1 MRKMVRVLKSVAV
14 LWGLG
19 LSVAC
24 SKTPKSKAEA
34 MQNVTEKMRN
44 EANPIAVIETSMGTI
59 TLELYRHAAPNTVAN
74 FISLA
79 RGEKEFTDAD
89 GKPAKRPYYD
99 GLLFHRVIPNFM
111 IQGGDIKGNGTG
123 GPGYQFAD
131 EINAKALGLD
141 KIKVSASPMA
151 MQEVQQVARSEVFK
165 KLNIKSQADLNAKMK
180 QAEALFAAEQAKW
193 KDKTLEE
200 LYTARG
206 ITYLPNLASESNT
219 KGALA
224 MANAGPN
231 TNGSQFFISVVDNT
245 YLDGKHTVFGRVLAG
260 LDVAEKITK
269 VERDQQDRPK
279 TPVVMKKVTIL
290 EN

>member
-1 MRKMVRVLKSVAV
+1 MRKNTYWALVAV
-14 LWGLG
+14 AM
-19 LSVAC
+19 SMSPAC
-24 SKTPKSKAEA
+24 SKTPKSKQEA
-34 MQNVTEKMRN
+34 MQNVKEKMRK
-44 EANPIAVIETSMGTI
+44 ETNPLAVIETSLGTI
-59 TLELYRHAAPNTVAN
+59 TIELYRHAAPKTVEN
-74 FISLA
+74 FVSLA

-99 GLLFHRVIPNFM
+99 GLIFHRVIPNFM

-141 KIKVSASPMA
+141 KIKVSASQGA
-151 MQEVQQVARSEVFK
+151 QRDVQEIARTEVFK
-165 KLNIKSQADLNAKMK
+165 KLNIKSQSDLTAKMK
-180 QAEALFAAEQAKW
+180 EAEALFKSEQLKW

-206 ITYLPNLASESNT
+206 ITYTPNLESESNT
-219 KGALA
+219 KGSLS

-231 TNGSQFFISVVDNT
+231 TNGSQFFLSVVDNL
-245 YLDGKHTVFGRVLAG
+245 YLDGKHTVFGRVLSG
-260 LDVAEKITK
+260 LDIAEKITQ

-279 TPVVMKKVTIL
+279 SNVVMKKVTIL

>member
-1 MRKMVRVLKSVAV
+1 MKKLTGWAFVALV
-14 LWGLG
+14 M
-19 LSVAC
+19 SMSSAC
-24 SKTPKSKAEA
+24 SKTPKNKADA
-34 MQNVTEKMRN
+34 MKDVKEKMRKDT
-44 EANPIAVIETSMGTI
+44 NPIAVMETSLGTI
-59 TLELYRHAAPNTVAN
+59 TIELYRHAAPKTVEN
-74 FISLA
+74 FVGLA

-99 GLLFHRVIPNFM
+99 GLIFHRVIPNFM

-141 KIKVSASPMA
+141 KVKVSASPMA
-151 MQEVQQVARSEVFK
+151 RNEVAQVVRNDIFK
-165 KLNIKSQADLNAKMK
+165 KLNIRSQEDLNKKMK
-180 QAEALFAAEQAKW
+180 EAEAMLKGEQEKW
-193 KDKTLEE
+193 NNKSLEE

-206 ITYLPNLASESNT
+206 ITYTPNLESESNT
-219 KGALA
+219 KGSLS

-231 TNGSQFFISVVDNT
+231 TNGSQFFVSVVDNL

-279 TPVVMKKVTIL
+279 ESVILKKLTIL

>member
-1 MRKMVRVLKSVAV
+1 LLA
-14 LWGLG
+14 LG
-19 LSVAC
+19 LTVLNAC
-24 SKTPKSKAEA
+24 SRTPKNKAEA
-34 MQNVTEKMRN
+34 LKDVKEKMRK
-44 EANPIAVIETSMGTI
+44 ESNPIAVIETSMGTI
-59 TLELYRHAAPNTVAN
+59 TVELYRHAAPNTVAN

-99 GLLFHRVIPNFM
+99 GLIFHRVIPNFM

-141 KIKVSASPMA
+141 KIKVSSSPMA
-151 MQEVQQVARSEVFK
+151 MQEVQQVARNEVYR
-165 KLNIKSQADLNAKMK
+165 KLNIKNQADLNAKMK

-193 KDKTLEE
+193 KEKSLEE

-206 ITYLPNLASESNT
+206 ITFTPNLESESNT
-219 KGALA
+219 RGAVS

-231 TNGSQFFISVVDNT
+231 TNGSQFFINVVDNT

-269 VERDQQDRPK
+269 VDRDQQDRPK
-279 TPVVMKKVTIL
+279 TPVKMTKVTIL

>member
-1 MRKMVRVLKSVAV
+1 MYRAHVLKIIVM
-14 LWGLG
+14 LGGLNFPA
-19 LSVAC
+19 AC

-34 MQNVTEKMRN
+34 MKNVTEKMRN
-44 EANPIAVIETSMGTI
+44 ETNPIAVIETSMGTI

-74 FISLA
+74 FITLA

-99 GLLFHRVIPNFM
+99 GLTFHRVIPNFM

-206 ITYLPNLASESNT
+206 ITYTPNLASESNT

-260 LDVAEKITK
+260 LDVAEKITQ

>member
-1 MRKMVRVLKSVAV
+1 MKKLTCWAFVALV
-14 LWGLG
+14 M
-19 LSVAC
+19 SMSTAC
-24 SKTPKSKAEA
+24 SKTPKNKADA
-34 MQNVTEKMRN
+34 MKDVKEKMRRDT
-44 EANPIAVIETSMGTI
+44 NPIAVMETSLGTI
-59 TLELYRHAAPNTVAN
+59 TIELYRHAAPKTVEN
-74 FISLA
+74 FVGLA
-79 RGEKEFTDAD
+79 RGEKEFTDSD
-89 GKPAKRPYYD
+89 GKSAKRPYYD
-99 GLLFHRVIPNFM
+99 GLIFHRVIPNFM

-141 KIKVSASPMA
+141 KVKVSASPMA
-151 MQEVQQVARSEVFK
+151 RNEVAQVVRNDIFK
-165 KLNIKSQADLNAKMK
+165 KLNIKSQEDLNKKMK
-180 QAEALFAAEQAKW
+180 EAEAMLKGEQEKW
-193 KDKTLEE
+193 NNKSLED

-206 ITYLPNLASESNT
+206 ITYTPNLESESNT
-219 KGALA
+219 KGSLS

-231 TNGSQFFISVVDNT
+231 TNGSQFFVSVVDNL

-279 TPVVMKKVTIL
+279 ESVILKKLTIL

>member
-1 MRKMVRVLKSVAV
+1 MLYVQNALRVCAL
-14 LWGLG
+14 LLGLG
-19 LSVAC
+19 YLSAC
-24 SKTPKSKAEA
+24 SKTPRTKAEA
-34 MQNVTEKMRN
+34 LKDVKEKMRR
-44 EANPIAVIETSMGTI
+44 ESNPVAVIETSKGTI
-59 TLELYRHAAPNTVAN
+59 TVELYRHAAPNTVGN

-79 RGEKEFTDAD
+79 RGEKEFIDVD

-99 GLLFHRVIPNFM
+99 GLIFHRVIPNFM
-111 IQGGDIKGNGTG
+111 IQGGDIKGDGTG

-141 KIKVSASPMA
+141 KIKVSSLPMA

-165 KLNIKSQADLNAKMK
+165 KLNIKSQADLNAKK
-180 QAEALFAAEQAKW
+180 KEAEALFAAEQKKW
-193 KDKTLEE
+193 KDKSLEE

-206 ITYLPNLASESNT
+206 ITYTPNLESESNT
-219 KGALA
+219 RGSLS

-245 YLDGKHTVFGRVLAG
+245 YLDGKHTVFGRVLSG
-260 LDVAEKITK
+260 LEVADEISK
-269 VERDQQDRPK
+269 VDRDQQDRPK
-279 TPVVMKKVTIL
+279 TPVKMTKVTIL

>member
-1 MRKMVRVLKSVAV
+1 MYFLHRVLSVFALV
-14 LWGLG
+14 LG
-19 LSVAC
+19 LSISTAC
-24 SKTPKSKAEA
+24 SKTPKNKAEA
-34 MQNVTEKMRN
+34 MKDVKEKMRKDT
-44 EANPIAVIETSMGTI
+44 NPIAVIETSKGTI
-59 TLELYRHAAPNTVAN
+59 TVELYRHAAPNTVGN

-99 GLLFHRVIPNFM
+99 GLIFHRVIPNFM

-141 KIKVSASPMA
+141 KIKVSSSPMA
-151 MQEVQQVARSEVFK
+151 MQEVQQVARNEVFK

-193 KDKTLEE
+193 KDKSLEE

-206 ITYLPNLASESNT
+206 ITFTPNLESESNT
-219 KGALA
+219 KGSLS

-260 LDVAEKITK
+260 LEVAEQITR
-269 VERDQQDRPK
+269 VDRDQQDRPK
-279 TPVVMKKVTIL
+279 SPVTINKVTIL

>member
-1 MRKMVRVLKSVAV
+1 MKKLTCWAFVALV
-14 LWGLG
+14 M
-19 LSVAC
+19 SMSSAC
-24 SKTPKSKAEA
+24 SKTPKNKADA
-34 MQNVTEKMRN
+34 MKDVKEKMRKDT
-44 EANPIAVIETSMGTI
+44 NPIAVMETSLGTI
-59 TLELYRHAAPNTVAN
+59 TIELYRHAAPKTVEN
-74 FISLA
+74 FVGLA

-99 GLLFHRVIPNFM
+99 GLIFHRVIPNFM

-141 KIKVSASPMA
+141 KVKVSASPMA
-151 MQEVQQVARSEVFK
+151 RNEVAQVVRNDIFK
-165 KLNIKSQADLNAKMK
+165 KLNIKSQEDLNKKMK
-180 QAEALFAAEQAKW
+180 EAEAMLKGEQEKW
-193 KDKTLEE
+193 NNKSLEE

-206 ITYLPNLASESNT
+206 ITYTPNLESESNT
-219 KGALA
+219 KGSLS

-231 TNGSQFFISVVDNT
+231 TNGSQFFVSVVDNL

-279 TPVVMKKVTIL
+279 ESVILKKLTIL

>member
-1 MRKMVRVLKSVAV
+1 MRSMLRPARLIFV
-14 LWGLG
+14 GLL
-19 LSVAC
+19 LSASAAC
-24 SKTPKSKAEA
+24 SKTPKTKAEA
-34 MQNVTEKMRN
+34 MKDVKEKMRRDT
-44 EANPIAVIETSMGTI
+44 NPVAVIETSMGTI
-59 TLELYRHAAPNTVAN
+59 TVELYRHAAPNTVQN

-79 RGEKEFTDAD
+79 KGEKEFTDAD

-99 GLLFHRVIPNFM
+99 GLVFHRVIPNFM

-151 MQEVQQVARSEVFK
+151 MQEVQQIARTEVFK
-165 KLNIKSQADLNAKMK
+165 KLNIQSQADLNAKMK
-180 QAEALFAAEQAKW
+180 QAEALFTSEQAKW

-206 ITYLPNLASESNT
+206 VKYLPNLESESNT
-219 KGALA
+219 KGSLS

-231 TNGSQFFISVVDNT
+231 TNGSQFFISVADNV
-245 YLDGKHTVFGRVLAG
+245 YLDGKHTVFGRVIG
-260 LDVAEKITK
+260 GIDVAEQITK

-279 TPVVMKKVTIL
+279 TSVVMKKVTIL

>member
-1 MRKMVRVLKSVAV
+1 MKQTTIWTILALAMTMS
-14 LWGLG
+14 
-19 LSVAC
+19 SAC
-24 SKTPKSKAEA
+24 SKTPKTKAAA
-34 MQNVTEKMRN
+34 MQNVKEKMRKDT
-44 EANPIAVIETSMGTI
+44 NPVAVMETSLGTI
-59 TLELYRHAAPNTVAN
+59 TIELYRHAAPKTVEN

-79 RGEKEFTDAD
+79 KGEKEFTDAE

-99 GLLFHRVIPNFM
+99 GLIFHRVIPNFM

-141 KIKVSASPMA
+141 KIKVSSSPMA
-151 MQEVQQVARSEVFK
+151 RNEVAQVVRNDIFK
-165 KLNIKSQADLNAKMK
+165 KLNIKSQADLTAKMK
-180 QAEALFAAEQAKW
+180 EAEAMLKTEQDKW
-193 KDKTLEE
+193 GNKSLEE
-200 LYTARG
+200 LFIARG
-206 ITYLPNLASESNT
+206 VTYTPNLESESNT
-219 KGALA
+219 KGSLS

-231 TNGSQFFISVVDNT
+231 TNGSQFFVSVVDNL

-260 LDVAEKITK
+260 LDIAENITK

-279 TPVVMKKVTIL
+279 TSVILKKLTIL

>member
-1 MRKMVRVLKSVAV
+1 MKKLTCWAFVALV
-14 LWGLG
+14 M
-19 LSVAC
+19 SMSSAC
-24 SKTPKSKAEA
+24 SKTPKNKADA
-34 MQNVTEKMRN
+34 MKDVKEKMRRDT
-44 EANPIAVIETSMGTI
+44 NPIAVMETSLGTI
-59 TLELYRHAAPNTVAN
+59 TIELYRHAAPKTVEN
-74 FISLA
+74 FVGLA

-99 GLLFHRVIPNFM
+99 GLIFHRVIPNFM

-141 KIKVSASPMA
+141 KVKVSASPMA
-151 MQEVQQVARSEVFK
+151 RNEVAQVVRNDIFK
-165 KLNIKSQADLNAKMK
+165 KLNIKSQEDLNKKMK
-180 QAEALFAAEQAKW
+180 EAEAMLKGEQEKW
-193 KDKTLEE
+193 NNKSLEE

-206 ITYLPNLASESNT
+206 ITYTPNLESESNT
-219 KGALA
+219 KGSLS

-231 TNGSQFFISVVDNT
+231 TNGSQFFVSVVDNL

-279 TPVVMKKVTIL
+279 ESVILKKLTIL